1 LGVLANEPGPAQDIV
16 CLNAGAALYAADIAK
31 DIAHGLELARQSI
44 ASGKAKA
51 KLEEFIKTTQSLA

>member
-1 LGVLANEPGPAQDIV
+1 MTEEAAKK
-16 CLNAGAALYAADIAK
+16 AGYQIK
-31 DIAHGLELARQSI
+31 VGKFPFT